1 VLTSRVSTGLFTSR
15 LILCKR
21 AARPASPWVALAHLL
36 HLEGRGAQVRLA
48 QAKEIDRGYLN
59 AVVKGRKPAA
69 EEIRVR
75 IADHF
80 GMLYEDMLALGRKVQ
95 EGSAVDV
102 TATKAVLP
110 DQQAERMPSAD
121 SIGGRQED
129 HVAETIRKALE
140 ILAEQAEYREALSRV
155 IAAMHRAMVV
165 GNTGKV
171 LPEGNRLQVMEER
184 LAQLEGVVLKDG
196 QRELP

>member
-1 VLTSRVSTGLFTSR
+1 MHSLLSFIEQMIYFITMPNAIAEQF
-15 LILCKR
+15 R
-21 AARPASPWVALAHLL
+21 AALVHLL
-36 HLEGRGAQVRLA
+36 SLEGRGAQVRLA
-48 QAKEIDRGYLN
+48 QAKDIDPGYLN
-59 AVVKGRKPAA
+59 AVVKGRKSAA

-75 IADHF
+75 IAEHF

-95 EGSAVDV
+95 EGSATDV
-102 TATKAVLP
+102 TAVVLP
-110 DQQAERMPSAD
+110 DQQAGRMPAAD

-140 ILAEQAEYREALSRV
+140 ILTEQAEYRDALSTV

-165 GNTGKV
+165 GNAGKV

-184 LAQLEGVVLKDG
+184 LAQLEGVVQKDG
-196 QRELP
+196 QRELR

>member
-1 VLTSRVSTGLFTSR
+1 MIYFTIM
-15 LILCKR
+15 LNTIAEQFR
-21 AARPASPWVALAHLL
+21 AALVHLL
-36 HLEGRGAQVRLA
+36 SLEGRGAQVRLA
-48 QAKEIDRGYLN
+48 QAKEIDPGYLN
-59 AVVKGRKPAA
+59 AVVKGRKSAA

-75 IADHF
+75 IAEHF

-165 GNTGKV
+165 GNAGKV
-171 LPEGNRLQVMEER
+171 VPEGNRIQVMEER

>member
-1 VLTSRVSTGLFTSR
+1 VHSLLSFIEQMIYFITMPNAIAEQF
-15 LILCKR
+15 R
-21 AARPASPWVALAHLL
+21 AALVHLL
-36 HLEGRGAQVRLA
+36 SLEGRGAQVRLA
-48 QAKEIDRGYLN
+48 QAKDIDPGYLN
-59 AVVKGRKPAA
+59 AVVKGRKSAA

-75 IADHF
+75 IAEHF

-95 EGSAVDV
+95 EGSATDV
-102 TATKAVLP
+102 TAVVLP
-110 DQQAERMPSAD
+110 NQQAGRMPAAD

-140 ILAEQAEYREALSRV
+140 ILTEQAEYRDALSTV

-165 GNTGKV
+165 GNAGKV
-171 LPEGNRLQVMEER
+171 VLEGNRLQVMEER

>member
-1 VLTSRVSTGLFTSR
+1 VHSLLSFIEQMIYFITMPNAIAEQF
-15 LILCKR
+15 R
-21 AARPASPWVALAHLL
+21 AALVHLL
-36 HLEGRGAQVRLA
+36 SLEGRGAQVRLA
-48 QAKEIDRGYLN
+48 QAKDIDPGYLN
-59 AVVKGRKPAA
+59 AVVKGRKSAA

-75 IADHF
+75 IAEHF

-95 EGSAVDV
+95 EGSATDV
-102 TATKAVLP
+102 TAVVLP
-110 DQQAERMPSAD
+110 NQQAGRMPAAD

-140 ILAEQAEYREALSRV
+140 ILTEQAEYRDALSTV

-165 GNTGKV
+165 GNAGKV

-184 LAQLEGVVLKDG
+184 LAQLEGVVQKDG
-196 QRELP
+196 QRELR

>member
-1 VLTSRVSTGLFTSR
+1 VHSLLSFIEQMIYFITMPNAIAEQF
-15 LILCKR
+15 R
-21 AARPASPWVALAHLL
+21 AALVHLL
-36 HLEGRGAQVRLA
+36 SLEGRGAQVRLA
-48 QAKEIDRGYLN
+48 QAKDIDPGYLN
-59 AVVKGRKPAA
+59 AVVKGRKSAA

-75 IADHF
+75 IAEHF

-95 EGSAVDV
+95 EGSATDV
-102 TATKAVLP
+102 TAVVLP
-110 DQQAERMPSAD
+110 DQQAGRMPAAD

-140 ILAEQAEYREALSRV
+140 ILTEQAEYRDALSTV

-165 GNTGKV
+165 GNAGKV

-184 LAQLEGVVLKDG
+184 LAQLEGVVQKDG
-196 QRELP
+196 QRELR